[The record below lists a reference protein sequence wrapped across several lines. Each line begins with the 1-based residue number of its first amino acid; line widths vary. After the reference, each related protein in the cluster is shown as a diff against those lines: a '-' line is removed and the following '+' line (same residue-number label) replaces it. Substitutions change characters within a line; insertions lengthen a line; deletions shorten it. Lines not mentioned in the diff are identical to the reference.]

1 MVASLTCNPA
11 CVLINSSLQLFI
23 FNHFMLKIG
32 KTMKNNYQK
41 VLSIIWLKIKC
52 TFDLLVANCHLT
64 NSNKTIF
71 CKILWKTCEFQG
83 HICNGLEVQGMNP
96 SSYFLIIFKLKDT
109 SDSIW
114 CKNFDPLNMD
124 HHNWQFATKCQGTI
138 PGIAK
143 VLRIIFFLLFL
154 PCLVKCRKLLLS
166 AFSKLVY
173 SDRTDGP

>member
-1 MVASLTCNPA
+1 
-11 CVLINSSLQLFI
+11 
-23 FNHFMLKIG
+23 MLKIG
-32 KTMKNNYQK
+32 KTVTNNYQK

-71 CKILWKTCEFQG
+71 CKILWKMCEFQG
-83 HICNGLEVQGMNP
+83 HICNGVEVQVMK
-96 SSYFLIIFKLKDT
+96 SSAYVFLICKQNK
-109 SDSIW
+109 SIW
-114 CKNFDPLNMD
+114 FNLMKEFWYTIIHD
-124 HHNWQFATKCQGTI
+124 HNWQLTTKCQGTI

-143 VLRIIFFLLFL
+143 VLRIIFYIFL